1 MSRTSNRLAAVA
13 QALSDS
19 SRLSILQYLMGGPAT
34 ASELAAATSLNP
46 SSASNHLLVL
56 REQKLVTV
64 NRRGRQRVYGIAGT
78 TVAQLIESLSVV
90 AGVHPK
96 DVRTSPGLVAART
109 CYDHLAGRLGVA
121 INEALISAGAIDLDR
136 AQGGKARLGQRAG
149 TVFAKLGVDVNSA
162 RKQRRLFVGAC
173 IDWTEAK
180 SHLSGALGAAVCARA
195 FDNGWVRRKPGTR
208 ALDVSKTALAKLRQ
222 AIA

>member
-1 MSRTSNRLAAVA
+1 
-13 QALSDS
+13 
-19 SRLSILQYLMGGPAT
+19 MGGPAT
-34 ASELAAATSLNP
+34 ASELAAATRVSP

-64 NRRGRQRVYGIAGT
+64 TRRGRQRVYAIAGT

-90 AGVHPK
+90 AGVQPK

-121 INEALISAGAIDLDR
+121 INEALISAGAIVLDR
-136 AQGGKARLGQRAG
+136 TRGGKARPGPRASA
-149 TVFAKLGVDVNSA
+149 VFAKLGVDVDGA

-173 IDWTEAK
+173 IDWTEVK
-180 SHLSGALGAAVCARA
+180 PHLSGALGAAICALA
-195 FDNGWVRRKPGTR
+195 FDRGWVRRKPGTR
-208 ALDVSKTALAKLRQ
+208 ALEVSKTALRDFRKSFASP
-222 AIA
+222 AIPNRTPRPPITCPPVRL